1 MNVVHFSFCCHQ
13 QRIGF
18 TTFNPDDGAVPLG
31 ALECYNNE
39 KYWILSASTVHHK
52 GGERKL
58 DFSIEELKIGDSVGC
73 CVTKTGDL
81 QYYVNGVMK
90 GIGWDGLPTDQL
102 LWGFADLY
110 GLTRKVKSE
119 FVFGE
124 L

>member
-90 GIGWDGLPTDQL
+90 GIGGTAYPLINYCGVLQTFT
-102 LWGFADLY
+102 G
-110 GLTRKVKSE
+110 
-119 FVFGE
+119 
-124 L
+124 